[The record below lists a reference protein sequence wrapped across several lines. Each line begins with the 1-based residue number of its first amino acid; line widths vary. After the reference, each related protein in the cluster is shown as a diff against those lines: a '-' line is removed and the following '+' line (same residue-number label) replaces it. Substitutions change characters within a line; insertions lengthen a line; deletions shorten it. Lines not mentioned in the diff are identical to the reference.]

1 MSFPWT
7 HKEYDILVEMWNAG
21 ATLDQIMNELPRHAG
36 VVGIQKACTKLRNRG
51 VYLEN
56 RQRLPD
62 AERKQR
68 AGIKTGRP
76 QGLSLSPP
84 VVEKNDPF
92 SGVTFEDDPRAYL
105 DGGIIK
111 IVPHTS
117 VHMSLT
123 GSSAAL
129 AVRNE

>member
-7 HKEYDILVEMWNAG
+7 HKEYDTLVSMWNEG
-21 ATLDQIMNELPRHAG
+21 ATLDQIMDALPRHAG
-36 VVGIQKACTKLRNRG
+36 VVGIQKACTKLRSRG

-68 AGIKTGRP
+68 QGIKAGRP

-84 VVEKNDPF
+84 VIEKNDPF
-92 SGVTFEDDPRAYL
+92 AGVTFEDDPRAYL

-111 IVPHTS
+111 IVPS
-117 VHMSLT
+117 VSLHMSLT

-129 AVRNE
+129 AVRSE